1 MRAYLAAGSLME
13 SSQQDTRQSQV
24 WLALSLHSR
33 ASQLAAL
40 GEKFSHKTETRDSG
54 KLGN

>member
-24 WLALSLHSR
+24 WLALLLHSR